1 MYIYYIMK
9 RSNRNLGGLFDSGV
23 FALFGTIINCDADD
37 ESIYCNIMKLFN
49 LLLVF
54 LFVIYILIFI
64 YNFLFAPTMIG
75 GRKYKK

>member
-1 MYIYYIMK
+1 
-9 RSNRNLGGLFDSGV
+9 
-23 FALFGTIINCDADD
+23 
-37 ESIYCNIMKLFN
+37 MKLFN

-75 GRKYKK
+75 GRKYKIIYLNLVYEIIYI